1 MKKYTN
7 KILIITAIV
16 LLLGMVI
23 GYTVDFQ
30 TGYRSGRIK
39 YEQKDPDT
47 VQVITL
53 DDLDA
58 YTDSVETCHGASVE
72 TLRATSLQDETSSE
86 KEPETS
92 NQ

>member
-23 GYTVDFQ
+23 GYTIDFQ

-39 YEQKDPDT
+39 YEKIEKDST
-47 VQVITL
+47 QVLHFNGL
-53 DDLDA
+53 DEIEA
-58 YTDSVETCHGASVE
+58 YADSVETRQGASQ
-72 TLRATSLQDETSSE
+72 QDETSTE
-86 KEPETS
+86 
-92 NQ
+92 N

>member
-16 LLLGMVI
+16 LLVGLII
-23 GYTVDFQ
+23 GYTIDFQ

-39 YEQKDPDT
+39 YEKIEKDST
-47 VQVITL
+47 QVITL

-58 YTDSVETCHGASVE
+58 YVDSVETRHG
-72 TLRATSLQDETSSE
+72 TSLQDEKSSE
-86 KEPETS
+86 KEPKTS

>member
-16 LLLGMVI
+16 LVLGLII
-23 GYTVDFQ
+23 GYTIDFQ

-39 YEQKDPDT
+39 YEERNLDSLEM
-47 VQVITL
+47 VIR
-53 DDLDA
+53 DA
-58 YTDSVETCHGASVE
+58 M
-72 TLRATSLQDETSSE
+72 DETSDTYTVTVTDNEAQSDNQTE
-86 KEPETS
+86 SS

>member
-16 LLLGMVI
+16 MLLGLII

-30 TGYRSGRIK
+30 TGYRSGRIT
-39 YEQKDPDT
+39 YEEIKKDST
-47 VQVITL
+47 KVLNFNSL
-53 DDLDA
+53 DELETYA
-58 YTDSVETCHGASVE
+58 DSVS
-72 TLRATSLQDETSSE
+72 QNQ
-86 KEPETS
+86 PEMS

>member
-16 LLLGMVI
+16 LVLGLII
-23 GYTVDFQ
+23 GYTIDFQ

-39 YEQKDPDT
+39 YEERNLDSLEM
-47 VQVITL
+47 VIR
-53 DDLDA
+53 DA
-58 YTDSVETCHGASVE
+58 M
-72 TLRATSLQDETSSE
+72 DETSDTYTVT
-86 KEPETS
+86 ETDNEAQSDNQIESS

>member
-16 LLLGMVI
+16 LVLGLVI
-23 GYTVDFQ
+23 GYTIDFQ

-39 YEQKDPDT
+39 YEKIEKDST
-47 VQVITL
+47 QVITL

-58 YTDSVETCHGASVE
+58 YVDSVETRHG
-72 TLRATSLQDETSSE
+72 TSLQDEKSSE
-86 KEPETS
+86 NQPETS
-92 NQ
+92 HQ